1 MIVVK
6 DLWKT
11 FRTSRLQKREAKT
24 APGQGGD
31 GTVDAVAGVSFTCPP
46 GRIFSLLGPNGA
58 GKTTALRMIATLLKP
73 TSGSIEVAGIDA
85 VKHPQ
90 EVRRRLGFLTG
101 TTKLY
106 DRLTPN
112 ELVKYYADLH
122 GMERTIFETRK
133 HELFTRL
140 EMHDFA
146 KKRIGKLSTGMRQK
160 VSIVRT
166 MIHDPEIL
174 VFDEPTVGLDV
185 ITSKNIIELIRGCK
199 QQGKTVIFSTHIM
212 GEVNRLS
219 DDMAIIHGGRLVFSG
234 THAEFVGGMQ
244 RDSIEE
250 EFIRLL
256 EAAPKDAA

>member
-6 DLWKT
+6 DLRKT
-11 FRTSRLQKREAKT
+11 FRRSRRQKRELRVAKGT
-24 APGQGGD
+24 GRE
-31 GTVDAVAGVSFTCPP
+31 GTVDAVAGVSFTCRP

-58 GKTTALRMIATLLKP
+58 GKTTALRMIATLIKP
-73 TSGSIEVAGIDA
+73 SSGSIEVAGIDA
-85 VKHPQ
+85 LKKPQ

-122 GMERTIFETRK
+122 GMDKEVFKKRRS
-133 HELFTRL
+133 ELF
-140 EMHDFA
+140 EMLDMNDFA

-166 MIHDPEIL
+166 MIHDPEII

-185 ITSKNIIELIRGCK
+185 ITAKNIIDLVRRCK
-199 QQGKTVIFSTHIM
+199 ESGKTVIFSTHIM
-212 GEVNRLS
+212 GEVSLLS
-219 DDMAIIHGGRLVFSG
+219 DDMAIIHAGRLVFLG
-234 THAEFVGGMQ
+234 EYAEFARQMKEN
-244 RDSIEE
+244 SIEE
-250 EFIRLL
+250 EFIRLV
-256 EAAPKDAA
+256 EGAPQ

>member
-11 FRTSRLQKREAKT
+11 FKLSRQQKREIKA
-24 APGQGGD
+24 APERRGD
-31 GTVDAVAGVSFTCPP
+31 GTVDAVAGVSFTCKP

-85 VKHPQ
+85 VKNPQ

-106 DRLTPN
+106 DRLNAN

-122 GMERTIFETRK
+122 GMDKEVFEARRE
-133 HELFTRL
+133 ELFRRL
-140 EMHDFA
+140 DMHSFA

-160 VSIVRT
+160 ISIVRT

-185 ITSKNIIELIRGCK
+185 ITAKNIIELIRDSK
-199 QQGKTVIFSTHIM
+199 EQGKTVIFSTHIM
-212 GEVNRLS
+212 GEVSLLS
-219 DDMAIIHGGRLVFSG
+219 DDMAIIHNGRLVFSG
-234 THAEFVGGMQ
+234 THDEFVAGMQ
-244 RDSIEE
+244 RESIEE
-250 EFIRLL
+250 EFIRLV
-256 EAAPKDAA
+256 EVVPRGTV

>member
-6 DLWKT
+6 DLRKT
-11 FRTSRLQKREAKT
+11 FKLSRQQKREHKAE
-24 APGQGGD
+24 PGSRGD
-31 GTVDAVAGVSFTCPP
+31 GTVDAVAGVSFTCRP

-85 VKHPQ
+85 VKNPQ

-101 TTKLY
+101 STKLY
-106 DRLTPN
+106 DRLSAN
-112 ELVKYYADLH
+112 DLVKYYADLH
-122 GMERTIFETRK
+122 GMDRAKFEKRK
-133 HELFTRL
+133 DELFTL
-140 EMHDFA
+140 LDMNDFA

-185 ITSKNIIELIRGCK
+185 ITAKHIIDLIRRCK
-199 QQGKTVIFSTHIM
+199 DQGKTVIFSTHIM
-212 GEVNRLS
+212 GEVSLLS
-219 DDMAIIHGGRLVFSG
+219 DDMAIIHMGKLVFSG
-234 THAEFVGGMQ
+234 TYADFERQMQ
-244 RDSIEE
+244 GRSIEE

-256 EAAPKDAA
+256 EGAPK